1 MVKMVDFVVCVT
13 AIKTERVHGL
23 LGKHLGSPSLLGEGI
38 LRACVNSLRRIS
50 YHHLFRG
57 KKKERGA

>member
-1 MVKMVDFVVCVT
+1 MCVT
-13 AIKTERVHGL
+13 AVKTERVHGL
-23 LGKHLGSPSLLGEGI
+23 LGKHLGSPSLPGEGI

-50 YHHLFRG
+50 YHRLFRG